1 MSNENTANA
10 NTTNKKVFNRIIHKG
25 HGDVNLANY
34 LEPEGL
40 TPTVNNDSE
49 SEDVESLIPL
59 PYQEKSFSNS
69 DTEGSVKSNNST
81 LSTTSGSFT
90 STNEHPVSHKTDTN
104 NDMNPEEIEDKTNEE
119 NKRKTSASEKEP
131 HNPKTKAAKPMA
143 SEKTSNMPNPYVI
156 PMNLRK
162 PFRVPLKPN
171 ASVITPLSKAVSH
184 STAQATSKTSAMSDN
199 ISKKIFQGKSSSKL
213 QTELNANTRDEQ
225 TLETDIFS
233 VFHQEN
239 SSRATDD
246 EPHLPK
252 ILFQRELNSIYY
264 SPYLDEA
271 FKTSKEALK
280 LPPELETLESLILS
294 QHEVLT
300 EPIME
305 LGTINLTLTKMIE
318 KKNNS
323 FQLLQHKNKIPRS
336 LCIKCEL
343 TTSPSYIT
351 NPSFIKLKEELR
363 QNVTTFI
370 NNGTKILVEWA
381 KVHIKLLTEDRC
393 LDILEKSLQIL
404 DCLTNFY
411 IDIFGFPNW
420 SSTNHENITLFM
432 LKLYLS
438 KEYFDTED
446 LVSYLGIPAEDILL
460 MGVKKLKNITSDE
473 EAIKIL
479 ESLNTKEVKMESP
492 LDSTFIS
499 EILINFDQIIK
510 ATTLEL
516 WQRHTENTKKTIAAI
531 NMKSRMQSHA
541 TIKATT
547 ATAMAIAKAT
557 SNMDYNHSFNTSA
570 NLRIANVEKSLIRQE
585 QKTNEISKKKK
596 QNQSKH
602 QKNYKGSQSSEPMTS
617 PERKALP
624 NPVNQKQKRPFVD
637 LTKDDTNESE
647 SEPKIKYMTSPPP
660 PQKRIKQKQNQKGQ
674 GWKKNN
680 INPLRKTIQWGKQ
693 ETVQQFIPQY
703 PANTS
708 FIPKTS
714 SPFATSTNFA
724 TGTLMFPPP
733 PPPPP
738 SVLPFQTQN
747 PFSIQQTNYKNTGH
761 INMLHQQKTMSNFQT
776 QGLYPNPFN
785 HLNSQPPQHNPF
797 LPNHHLNPQQKGL

>member
-1 MSNENTANA
+1 
-10 NTTNKKVFNRIIHKG
+10 
-25 HGDVNLANY
+25 
-34 LEPEGL
+34 
-40 TPTVNNDSE
+40 
-49 SEDVESLIPL
+49 
-59 PYQEKSFSNS
+59 
-69 DTEGSVKSNNST
+69 
-81 LSTTSGSFT
+81 
-90 STNEHPVSHKTDTN
+90 
-104 NDMNPEEIEDKTNEE
+104 
-119 NKRKTSASEKEP
+119 
-131 HNPKTKAAKPMA
+131 
-143 SEKTSNMPNPYVI
+143 
-156 PMNLRK
+156 
-162 PFRVPLKPN
+162 
-171 ASVITPLSKAVSH
+171 
-184 STAQATSKTSAMSDN
+184 MSDN
-199 ISKKIFQGKSSSKL
+199 ISKKIFQGKSNSKF
-213 QTELNANTRDEQ
+213 QTELNTNTRDEQ
-225 TLETDIFS
+225 ILETDIFS

-252 ILFQRELNSIYY
+252 ILFQRELDSIYN

-271 FKTSKEALK
+271 FKPSKETLK

-336 LCIKCEL
+336 LHIKCEL

-404 DCLTNFY
+404 DCLTNYY
-411 IDIFGFPNW
+411 IDILGFPNW
-420 SSTNHENITLFM
+420 SSTNHETITLFM

-460 MGVKKLKNITSDE
+460 MGVKKLKNITSNE
-473 EAIKIL
+473 EAIKVL
-479 ESLNTKEVKMESP
+479 ESLNTKEVNMETP
-492 LDSTFIS
+492 LNSTFTS

-510 ATTLEL
+510 TTTLEI

-541 TIKATT
+541 TINATT

-557 SNMDYNHSFNTSA
+557 NNMDYNHSFNTSA
-570 NLRIANVEKSLIRQE
+570 NLRISNIEKSLIRQE
-585 QKTNEISKKKK
+585 QKTNKISKKIK
-596 QNQSKH
+596 QNQSKQ

-624 NPVNQKQKRPFVD
+624 KPVNPRQKRPFVD

-647 SEPKIKYMTSPPP
+647 SES
-660 PQKRIKQKQNQKGQ
+660 
-674 GWKKNN
+674 
-680 INPLRKTIQWGKQ
+680 TIQWGKP
-693 ETVQQFIPQY
+693 EMLQQFVPQY

-714 SPFATSTNFA
+714 SPFATSTSFA
-724 TGTLMFPPP
+724 SGTLMFPPP

-738 SVLPFQTQN
+738 PSALPFQTQN

-761 INMLHQQKTMSNFQT
+761 INMLHRQKTTSNFQT
-776 QGLYPNPFN
+776 QGPYPNPFN
-785 HLNSQPPQHNPF
+785 YPNSQPPKNNPF
-797 LPNHHLNPQQKGL
+797 LPNHHLNPQQKRLKAKRE